1 MRVTPHNMW
10 NRIVPYKSA
19 IPEQLLSIGKRAL
32 ALVLL
37 SITLPTIGFGATVF
51 QDFEN
56 SSSLSSNFTQ
66 STNSSGSFTWSAT
79 NGINNSGKVAITT
92 NTDVIYTTKQKYSIE
107 DNGVYTLSAL
117 FHSQYNNGYGSFG
130 FTTAATSNA
139 SGQQGSPS
147 ESSFGVSFHA
157 GGGSWM
163 NNNSLTVLTWDSG
176 LDTNTTN
183 AEWYLFKL
191 EITDKADNTF
201 DLEFW
206 IYDVDQTTGAVG
218 TEKTNHTTTVTNAQ
232 VKAASDLYV
241 FFGAQG
247 QRMIGFDNFTIETSD
262 NVTVGGDQVGQ
273 TQSPDAPTNA
283 AATAGNA
290 QATVSWTAPA
300 SNGGAAITSYTATAV
315 EDNTKSCTTANGSTL
330 TCDVTGLT
338 NGTAYTFTVRA
349 TNSAGTSAAS
359 TASGCAVIPTGAP
372 SGSSVDANYATVDF
386 SNACN
391 SSIGTGVAAGFEQ
404 PYESVLAGVDAVLT
418 VTDAQN
424 LQSAKTNTDGKV
436 SEVDEYFAGNPPGW
450 ATDDDGINTEIY
462 SIANTG
468 ESLTTY
474 RIDFLRADTLIPITV
489 NNIAI
494 TVKDLDDTEFAEFGG
509 INTYTLA
516 QSTSVGV
523 QNSGN
528 NYRFEG
534 TTSETSRSVSSWAE
548 VRYGSANSV
557 TMVLGTTNSQEVGAR
572 FGVSFTAASWGNAA
586 TNSVTVS
593 ESTYTI
599 TYDGNGNDAGNVPAA
614 TSGQGAL
621 TIASNSGGLS
631 KAGVAFNGWNAK
643 NDGSG
648 LALTPGSSYTPSAD
662 MTLYAIYPAANS
674 VPGTPTGVTASAG
687 NAQATV
693 SWDAPASNGGAPI
706 TGYTVTASSGGSQC
720 TTTGATSCV
729 VTGLTNGTDYT
740 FTVTAT
746 NGLGTT
752 SAASSASNS
761 VTPATVPGAPTIGT
775 ATAGNAQASV
785 TWTAPADNGG
795 AAVTSY
801 TATAVEDNTKSCSA
815 NGSTLTCTITGLT
828 NGSAYTFTVTATN
841 AAGTSAAS
849 APSNSVTPEASSVTP
864 ATPVPVLSLWALWIF
879 SGLLGLLGL
888 RRLSQ

>member
-1 MRVTPHNMW
+1 MFGAVALRVTLHSIWQWPL
-10 NRIVPYKSA
+10 RSEAFGPA
-19 IPEQLLSIGKRAL
+19 RLLSVGKKAFV
-32 ALVLL
+32 LVLL
-37 SITLPTIGFGATVF
+37 FITWPTI
-51 QDFEN
+51 
-56 SSSLSSNFTQ
+56 
-66 STNSSGSFTWSAT
+66 
-79 NGINNSGKVAITT
+79 
-92 NTDVIYTTKQKYSIE
+92 
-107 DNGVYTLSAL
+107 
-117 FHSQYNNGYGSFG
+117 
-130 FTTAATSNA
+130 
-139 SGQQGSPS
+139 
-147 ESSFGVSFHA
+147 
-157 GGGSWM
+157 
-163 NNNSLTVLTWDSG
+163 
-176 LDTNTTN
+176 
-183 AEWYLFKL
+183 
-191 EITDKADNTF
+191 
-201 DLEFW
+201 
-206 IYDVDQTTGAVG
+206 
-218 TEKTNHTTTVTNAQ
+218 
-232 VKAASDLYV
+232 
-241 FFGAQG
+241 
-247 QRMIGFDNFTIETSD
+247 
-262 NVTVGGDQVGQ
+262 
-273 TQSPDAPTNA
+273 
-283 AATAGNA
+283 
-290 QATVSWTAPA
+290 
-300 SNGGAAITSYTATAV
+300 
-315 EDNTKSCTTANGSTL
+315 ANG
-330 TCDVTGLT
+330 
-338 NGTAYTFTVRA
+338 A
-349 TNSAGTSAAS
+349 
-359 TASGCAVIPTGAP
+359 
-372 SGSSVDANYATVDF
+372 VDANYSTVDF
-386 SNACN
+386 SNAGN
-391 SSIGTGVAAGFEQ
+391 SSIGTGAAAGFENT
-404 PYESVLAGVDAVLT
+404 YEDVLAGVDAVLT

-436 SEVDEYFAGNPPGW
+436 SEVDEYFADNPPGW
-450 ATDDDGINTEIY
+450 ATANDGINTEIY

-474 RIDFLRADTLIPITV
+474 RIDFLQADTLSPITV

-516 QSTSVGV
+516 QSTSVDV

-534 TTSETSRSVSSWAE
+534 TTSETSSSVSSWAE

-593 ESTYTI
+593 EPTYTI
-599 TYDGNGNDAGNVPAA
+599 TYDGNGNDAGNAPAA
-614 TSGQGAL
+614 TSGQGTL

-631 KAGVAFNGWNAK
+631 KAGVAFNGWNTK
-643 NDGSG
+643 SDGSG

-674 VPGTPTGVTASAG
+674 VPGAPTGVTASAG

-706 TGYTVTASSGGSQC
+706 TGYTVTASSGGTQC

-746 NGLGTT
+746 NGSGTT

-761 VTPATVPGAPTIGT
+761 VTPATVPDAPTIGT

-841 AAGTSAAS
+841 SVGTSAASSASNGVTPDAAAISAPGAPTNVTAVAGDGEATVSWTAPASNGGAEITTYTATTNPSCTTSTTSCTVTGLTNGTAYTFTVTATNAAGTSAAS
-849 APSNSVTPEASSVTP
+849 APSNSVTPAASSVTP
-864 ATPVPVLSLWALWIF
+864 ATPVPVLPLWALWIF
-879 SGLLGLLGL
+879 GGLLGLLGL
-888 RRLSQ
+888 HRLRHISL

>member
-37 SITLPTIGFGATVF
+37 SITLPT
-51 QDFEN
+51 
-56 SSSLSSNFTQ
+56 
-66 STNSSGSFTWSAT
+66 
-79 NGINNSGKVAITT
+79 
-92 NTDVIYTTKQKYSIE
+92 
-107 DNGVYTLSAL
+107 
-117 FHSQYNNGYGSFG
+117 
-130 FTTAATSNA
+130 
-139 SGQQGSPS
+139 
-147 ESSFGVSFHA
+147 
-157 GGGSWM
+157 
-163 NNNSLTVLTWDSG
+163 
-176 LDTNTTN
+176 
-183 AEWYLFKL
+183 
-191 EITDKADNTF
+191 
-201 DLEFW
+201 
-206 IYDVDQTTGAVG
+206 
-218 TEKTNHTTTVTNAQ
+218 
-232 VKAASDLYV
+232 
-241 FFGAQG
+241 
-247 QRMIGFDNFTIETSD
+247 
-262 NVTVGGDQVGQ
+262 VGQ

-404 PYESVLAGVDAVLT
+404 TYESVLAGVDAVLT

-450 ATDDDGINTEIY
+450 ATANDGINTEIY
-462 SIANTG
+462 SIASTG

-474 RIDFLRADTLIPITV
+474 RIDFLQADTLIPITV

-516 QSTSVGV
+516 QSTSVDV

-534 TTSETSRSVSSWAE
+534 TTSETSSSVSSWAE

-557 TMVLGTTNSQEVGAR
+557 TMALGTTNSQEVGAR

-593 ESTYTI
+593 EPTYTI
-599 TYDGNGNDAGNVPAA
+599 TYDGNGNDAGNVPAD

-631 KAGVAFNGWNAK
+631 KSGVAFNGWNAK
-643 NDGSG
+643 SDGSG
-648 LALTPGSSYTPSAD
+648 LALAPGSSYTPSAD

-674 VPGTPTGVTASAG
+674 VPGAPTGVTASAG

-693 SWDAPASNGGAPI
+693 SWNAPASNGGAPI
-706 TGYTVTASSGGSQC
+706 TGYTVTASSGGTQC

-746 NGLGTT
+746 NGSGTT
-752 SAASSASNS
+752 SAAASASNS

-795 AAVTSY
+795 ALVTSY

-841 AAGTSAAS
+841 SVGTSAASSASNGVTPDAAAISAPGAPTNVTAVAGDGEATVSWTAPASNGGAEITTYTATTDPSCTTSTTSCTVTGLTNGTAYTFTVTATNAAGTSAAS
-849 APSNSVTPEASSVTP
+849 APSNSVTPAASSVTT
-864 ATPVPVLSLWALWIF
+864 ATPVPVLPLWALWIF
-879 SGLLGLLGL
+879 GGLLGLLGL
-888 RRLSQ
+888 HRLRHISL